1 MRARRVLAVVAVVGL
16 LGAAGCRKEIAG
28 GSAESAPAAAKAATS
43 AAPAPA
49 APEASSAPRTAAAS
63 ASLAAAPG
71 GRGPAA
77 GPPRG
82 AAAAARRLVRTVD
95 LDETVRHT
103 TEAVESLERLAPR
116 LGGYVAGVE
125 GVREDE
131 LMRWNLTLR
140 VPPERLDEALAA
152 AKAMAVRIDREQQK
166 VEDVTDQYVDLDA
179 RLRTLAATEA
189 ELRALLAESRQRQRK
204 VDEVMSIYRELT
216 EIRSQSER
224 LQGQLLALEKG
235 VAFSTLNV
243 SLAPVTSARPVV
255 AEGWHPGDTLR
266 GSLRSL
272 IGMLK
277 WLGDAAIFAVIVLLP
292 AAIVVFLLA
301 WALRRLWRLLRPRPG
316 PTA

>member
-1 MRARRVLAVVAVVGL
+1 MRARRVLMAVAVVGL
-16 LGAAGCRKEIAG
+16 GATGCHKESAG
-28 GSAESAPAAAKAATS
+28 GPAGIAPAAAKAATS

-49 APEASSAPRTAAAS
+49 APAASSAPRTAAAS
-63 ASLAAAPG
+63 SSLAAAPG
-71 GRGPAA
+71 GRGAAA

-116 LGGYVAGVE
+116 LGGYVAGVD

-189 ELRALLAESRQRQRK
+189 ELRALLAESRQRQRQ

-224 LQGQLLALEKG
+224 LQGQLLALETS

-243 SLAPVTSARPVV
+243 SLAPVASARPVV

-272 IGMLK
+272 VAMLK
-277 WLGDAAIFAVIVLLP
+277 WLGDTAIFAVIVLLP
-292 AAIVVFLLA
+292 AAIVVVLVA
-301 WALRRLWRLLRPRPG
+301 WALRRLWRLLRRRPG